1 MIPSFIIY
9 FVLASALTTIVNQVF
24 SGGALAAAG
33 TLFAFLKKVSKFFI
47 VMAMSAI
54 GINTDIV
61 KLIKTGAK
69 PIALG
74 FICWVMISVVSLAM
88 QHVLGMW

>member
-1 MIPSFIIY
+1 M
-9 FVLASALTTIVNQVF
+9 
-24 SGGALAAAG
+24 
-33 TLFAFLKKVSKFFI
+33 SKFFI

-61 KLIKTGAK
+61 KLVKTGAK

-74 FICWVMISVVSLAM
+74 LACWVMIGVVSLAM